1 MRFSS
6 YQIHHIMQV
15 YVDKLSNGKDRKE
28 RSCEENLPSGDGE
41 HVPKADSKIIAERII
56 KDITGRI
63 DDICKSGIEPK
74 QQTLTPLQGAWLA
87 NEPQK
92 EIIPNGLRFSADNSR
107 ELQTSEFN
115 PALGMRKDKDKAI
128 RENKNYF
135 YNVIDKSGKKISRE
149 ISLNDSE
156 FLIKNL

>member
-1 MRFSS
+1 
-6 YQIHHIMQV
+6 MQV
-15 YVDKLSNGKDRKE
+15 YVDKLSNGEDKKE
-28 RSCEENLPSGDGE
+28 RFCEENLPPSDGGP
-41 HVPKADSKIIAERII
+41 VSKADSKIIAERII

-74 QQTLTPLQGAWLA
+74 QQAITPLQGAWLA

-92 EIIPNGLRFSADNSR
+92 EIIANGRRFSDDCSR
-107 ELQTSEFN
+107 EPQTSEFN
-115 PALGMRKDKDKAI
+115 PALGMYKDKDKEI
-128 RENKNYF
+128 RENKNYV

>member
-1 MRFSS
+1 
-6 YQIHHIMQV
+6 MQV
-15 YVDKLSNGKDRKE
+15 YVDKLSNGEDKKE
-28 RSCEENLPSGDGE
+28 RSCEGNLPSGNGE
-41 HVPKADSKIIAERII
+41 PVSKADSQIIGERII

-74 QQTLTPLQGAWLA
+74 QQAPIPLQGAWLA
-87 NEPQK
+87 NEPKK
-92 EIIPNGLRFSADNSR
+92 ETITSGRRFHADCSR
-107 ELQTSEFN
+107 ELQTSEFE
-115 PALGMRKDKDKAI
+115 PVSGIYKDEDKAI
-128 RENKNYF
+128 RENKNYV